1 MTNSNDLECNRF
13 RVNVFV
19 KTGLFRN
26 RIGRQRA
33 LLLVD
38 WRVLTKKTISRAP
51 VFNFTPNEAHP
62 QLNTNRGHYDHLHT
76 GPCCDLAG
84 HELQVHVDYI
94 GSMLCSL
101 LQFCKSIMG
110 LEN

>member
-1 MTNSNDLECNRF
+1 MTNSNNSECNSI
-13 RVNVFV
+13 RVNLSF
-19 KTGLFRN
+19 KARLFRN

-62 QLNTNRGHYDHLHT
+62 QLNTNRGHYDHQHT

-84 HELQVHVDYI
+84 HERQVDTKFRA
-94 GSMLCSL
+94 M
-101 LQFCKSIMG
+101 FTATTF
-110 LEN
+110 